1 MNDICAWLRAVR
13 GVRAYSKNLDVQT
26 AQLTRINGWMTKKGT
41 QELDGTLFDLV
52 TNRKGDKIRWVV
64 LKGNGELIYYKDNRT
79 NHPQNRF
86 QLEPGSVTV
95 DRSLDPISGSPRTRK
110 DLYLIKF
117 EIRKSSRTWLMGV
130 ETEELRNKWLVALKQ
145 WLRQ

>member
-1 MNDICAWLRAVR
+1 
-13 GVRAYSKNLDVQT
+13 
-26 AQLTRINGWMTKKGT
+26 MTKKGT